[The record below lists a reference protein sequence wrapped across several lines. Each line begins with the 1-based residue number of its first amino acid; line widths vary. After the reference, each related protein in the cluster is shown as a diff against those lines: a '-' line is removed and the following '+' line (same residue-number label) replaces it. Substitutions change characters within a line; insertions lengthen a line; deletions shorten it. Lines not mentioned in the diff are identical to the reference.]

1 MMLMFSFTMIIFSNM
16 MMISSLMMKLGSA
29 PFHYWFIDV
38 MENISWNNNLILMTW
53 QKLAPLIL
61 ISYMMNKIIIIYIIL
76 SLMISTIK
84 GINQTSIRKLMAYS
98 SVNNLSWM
106 LSSMNN
112 HKLMMIYFLIYSL
125 MSFFFL
131 SVLVLFYSI
140 LLLLLLLIIIII
152 STIKGIN
159 QTSIRKL
166 MAYSSVN
173 NLSWMLSSMNNH
185 KLMMIYFLIYSLMSF
200 SLIMIFNMLKISHM
214 NQLFMMMNNKS
225 MKIFIMLNTIS
236 MAGMPPF
243 LGFIPKWL
251 VIQELIFFNNY
262 FLSWMLMMS
271 SLIMIYLYLR
281 LYYMTLLLNNHKLM
295 IFNKNYYNNN
305 YLMSIMLLSIIN
317 FLSLL
322 MIPLYFNF

>member
-1 MMLMFSFTMIIFSNM
+1 MFNNSYKIMFTMMMMISTIISISSNSWLVAWMGLEINLLSFIPLMSDNKLMSTEASMKYFLTQALTSSTILFTIMLMFIYNNYFLNM

-76 SLMISTIK
+76 SLM
-84 GINQTSIRKLMAYS
+84 
-98 SVNNLSWM
+98 
-106 LSSMNN
+106 
-112 HKLMMIYFLIYSL
+112 
-125 MSFFFL
+125 
-131 SVLVLFYSI
+131 
-140 LLLLLLLIIIII
+140 I